1 MCIACH
7 TLDASQYPQHGQA
20 CASKHLEHLEAVVF
34 HHDCKEG
41 AEGMCRNAS
50 PARLQVQ
57 PMNFSGSALRTIWMV
72 LLKDRCSTLSSL
84 LRHRAK
90 LQLHVLKAAEGQHT
104 VLVLKQVS
112 HWHAEV
118 L

>member
-1 MCIACH
+1 
-7 TLDASQYPQHGQA
+7 
-20 CASKHLEHLEAVVF
+20 
-34 HHDCKEG
+34 
-41 AEGMCRNAS
+41 
-50 PARLQVQ
+50 
-57 PMNFSGSALRTIWMV
+57 MV
-72 LLKDRCSTLSSL
+72 LLKDRCSTLGSL

-90 LQLHVLKAAEGQHT
+90 LPLHVLKAAEGQHA

>member
-1 MCIACH
+1 
-7 TLDASQYPQHGQA
+7 
-20 CASKHLEHLEAVVF
+20 
-34 HHDCKEG
+34 
-41 AEGMCRNAS
+41 
-50 PARLQVQ
+50 
-57 PMNFSGSALRTIWMV
+57 MV
-72 LLKDRCSTLSSL
+72 LLKDRCSTPGSL

-90 LQLHVLKAAEGQHT
+90 LPLYVLKAAEGQHA

>member
-1 MCIACH
+1 
-7 TLDASQYPQHGQA
+7 
-20 CASKHLEHLEAVVF
+20 
-34 HHDCKEG
+34 
-41 AEGMCRNAS
+41 
-50 PARLQVQ
+50 
-57 PMNFSGSALRTIWMV
+57 MV

-90 LQLHVLKAAEGQHT
+90 LPLHVLKAAEGQHA

>member
-1 MCIACH
+1 MPLRPSIP
-7 TLDASQYPQHGQA
+7 ASSA
-20 CASKHLEHLEAVVF
+20 AS
-34 HHDCKEG
+34 G
-41 AEGMCRNAS
+41 ALAPDLRE
-50 PARLQVQ
+50 L
-57 PMNFSGSALRTIWMV
+57 SGSALGTIRMV
-72 LLKDRCSTLSSL
+72 LLKDRCSTPGSL

-90 LQLHVLKAAEGQHT
+90 LPLYVLKAAEGQHA